1 MIKRRRGRAV
11 DCLWVA
17 QHMDAYLDGELNK
30 KAAAALDEHLKE
42 CPDCA
47 AQVEEA
53 RELLALVSACD
64 DVYPDAAL
72 HESVMRSVRE
82 QPRMG
87 HASRTPRHWR
97 RMGAALAG
105 ACLLLGVLLLP
116 PVLLRGNAQEP
127 SYDKNHS
134 NSGKPQSPSMD
145 GSGGGWF
152 EDIFGDSSNKE
163 ESPSPNTPNESPG
176 GALDNNVSDAP
187 NGGEGEPGLS
197 REFHLIRMDEEG
209 EDSSGENTTLWESL
223 DGEWQGEHLGLVIDT
238 ETGEIL
244 LMTERREYCGTA
256 KLNGTVLTMRLDN
269 GERLSFEVNL
279 KGDELWLTRIS

>member
-1 MIKRRRGRAV
+1 
-11 DCLWVA
+11 
-17 QHMDAYLDGELNK
+17 MDAYLDGELNK

-72 HESVMRSVRE
+72 HKSVMRSVRE
-82 QPRMG
+82 QPRVG

-134 NSGKPQSPSMD
+134 NSSPQGPSMD
-145 GSGGGWF
+145 GNGGWF
-152 EDIFGDSSNKE
+152 EDIFGDSVNKE
-163 ESPSPNTPNESPG
+163 ESPAPGMPNDAPG
-176 GALDNNVSDAP
+176 GSMDSAPDAP
-187 NGGEGEPGLS
+187 NEGESEPELS
-197 REFHLIRMDEEG
+197 REFLLIRVHDENVSPDG
-209 EDSSGENTTLWESL
+209 GSVTLWESL
-223 DGEWQGEHLGLVIDT
+223 NGEWQGEQMSLVIDT
-238 ETGEIL
+238 KTGEIL
-244 LMTERREYCGTA
+244 LMTEGHEYCGTA
-256 KLNGTVLTMRLDN
+256 KMNGTVLTMRLDN
-269 GERLSFEVNL
+269 GERLTFEVNL
-279 KGDELWLTRIS
+279 KGDELWLTLKF

>member
-1 MIKRRRGRAV
+1 
-11 DCLWVA
+11 
-17 QHMDAYLDGELNK
+17 MDAYLDGELNI

-64 DVYPDAAL
+64 DVQPDAAL

-82 QPRMG
+82 QPRRVGKPAFTANM
-87 HASRTPRHWR
+87 R
-97 RMGAALAG
+97 RWGGALAG
-105 ACLLLGVLLLP
+105 VCLLLAVLLLP

-134 NSGKPQSPSMD
+134 NSSPQGPSMD
-145 GSGGGWF
+145 GNGGGWF

-163 ESPSPNTPNESPG
+163 ECPSPSIPNESPG
-176 GALDNNVSDAP
+176 GAMDSAPDAP
-187 NGGEGEPGLS
+187 NGGEGESGLS
-197 REFHLIRMDEEG
+197 REFLLIRMDEEG
-209 EDSSGENTTLWESL
+209 EDSSEENTTLWESL
-223 DGEWQGEHLGLVIDT
+223 DGEWKGERMGLVIDT

-244 LMTERREYCGTA
+244 LMTEKSEYCGTA

-269 GERLSFEVNL
+269 GERLTFEVRLEGN
-279 KGDELWLTRIS
+279 ELWLTMKS